1 MEFANGERNY
11 AFAGTAN
18 KTLRSELNKTTQLF
32 SLSERFAASADFVF
46 FVSFIAKKMR
56 APLAVGVVFDRT
68 VRLSFSL
75 NAVSLQEKHC

>member
-46 FVSFIAKKMR
+46 FVAFVAKKDAGASCTKMI
-56 APLAVGVVFDRT
+56 LT
-68 VRLSFSL
+68 VYY
-75 NAVSLQEKHC
+75 E